1 MAEPILQMCDPIQTQ
16 KEAEAKI
23 LSVLLPVPGLRR
35 DISGN
40 LTDDSIQTVMEG
52 VKSLGVQVDSDA
64 TKTAVLQEAKT
75 VLCKLNAQYIFLLS
89 MLLTAIARSDQAAVT
104 KELISS
110 LREKNQSMQDVLSVS
125 RYVLDIQTD
134 KVTEGFLGTKVDQFK
149 SYREEFQNMTNVVS
163 ANTDAL
169 NTGNL
174 TVGQQRTFEISE
186 EKNMYAERL
195 TNMYG
200 LLNVVSIGLLFYI
213 MFTN

>member
-1 MAEPILQMCDPIQTQ
+1 MCDPIQTQ

-35 DISGN
+35 DDKGN

-64 TKTAVLQEAKT
+64 TKTAVLQEAKSA
-75 VLCKLNAQYIFLLS
+75 LCKLNAQYEFLLS
-89 MLLTAIARSDQAAVT
+89 MLLTAIARSDQAAIT
-104 KELISS
+104 KELIGI

-125 RYVLDIQTD
+125 RYVLDIETD

-186 EKNMYAERL
+186 EKNVYAERL

>member
-134 KVTEGFLGTKVDQFK
+134 KVTEGFLGTKVDHFK

>member
-1 MAEPILQMCDPIQTQ
+1 MCDPIQTQ

-35 DISGN
+35 DDKGN

-64 TKTAVLQEAKT
+64 TKTAVLQEAKAA
-75 VLCKLNAQYIFLLS
+75 LCKLNAQYEFLLS
-89 MLLTAIARSDQAAVT
+89 MLLTAIARSDQAAIT
-104 KELISS
+104 KELISI

-125 RYVLDIQTD
+125 RYVLDIETD
-134 KVTEGFLGTKVDQFK
+134 KVTEGFLGTKVDHFK

-186 EKNMYAERL
+186 EKNVYAERL

>member
-134 KVTEGFLGTKVDQFK
+134 KVTEGFLGTKVDHFK
-149 SYREEFQNMTNVVS
+149 SYRETFQNMTNVVN

>member
-1 MAEPILQMCDPIQTQ
+1 MCDPIQTQ

-134 KVTEGFLGTKVDQFK
+134 KVTEGFLGTKVDHFK

>member
-125 RYVLDIQTD
+125 RYVLDVQTD

>member
-1 MAEPILQMCDPIQTQ
+1 MCDPIQTQ

-89 MLLTAIARSDQAAVT
+89 MLLTAIARSDQTAVT

-134 KVTEGFLGTKVDQFK
+134 KVTEGFLGTKVDHFK

>member
-1 MAEPILQMCDPIQTQ
+1 MCDPIQTQ